1 MTTKEKNEQT
11 RFVVLCIL
19 GIIGAIIFVLR
30 FVGVIPQ
37 IRL

>member
-1 MTTKEKNEQT
+1 MTTKEKKERT

-19 GIIGAIIFVLR
+19 GIIGAILFVLR
-30 FVGVIPQ
+30 AVGVIPQ

>member
-1 MTTKEKNEQT
+1 MKKNDIQTKDIVV
-11 RFVVLCIL
+11 FVL

>member
-1 MTTKEKNEQT
+1 MKKNDIQTKDIVV
-11 RFVVLCIL
+11 FVL

-30 FVGVIPQ
+30 CVGVIPQ